1 MAGLSDAWGSFTNF
15 LGIGLEDQVGNNR
28 ASRPADVT
36 RVQRVMQGIGYY
48 PDDRPA
54 NGILDRELDTGLR
67 RFQNDQGLRVDGWMR
82 PDGPTHERLRSELG
96 ANLRAGA
103 VVRRRSDAVSR
114 PEEEQAE
121 SSVWT
126 RLGGA
131 LQVLGGGAE
140 IGVGAA
146 GAALPTPLTA
156 GAGLVLMGHGA
167 DNVATGARKV
177 WTGRALPTVTARA
190 LENVAQALGA
200 DERTAS
206 RMAEATDTA
215 LSAVGSVGAAS
226 AARAAG
232 YGVRFL
238 RYPNV
243 GGFGINLEK
252 NGKRFFTA
260 DVHRFTHK
268 GVEAVR
274 PHYHRG
280 STNSQL
286 RKHRPW
292 EGGW

>member
-1 MAGLSDAWGSFTNF
+1 MDGISNPWDSFTSF
-15 LGIGLEDQVGNNR
+15 LGTGITGEVGNNR

-36 RVQRVMQGIGYY
+36 RLQRIMQGIEYH
-48 PDDRPA
+48 PADRPA
-54 NGILDRELDTGLR
+54 SGIVDSDLDRGLK
-67 RFQNDQGLRVDGWMR
+67 RFQRDQGLRVDGWMR
-82 PDGPTHERLRSELG
+82 SGGPTHERLRSELE
-96 ANLRAGA
+96 ANVRSGA
-103 VVRRRSDAVSR
+103 VVRRQSDAPGSLS
-114 PEEEQAE
+114 EDEAE
-121 SSVWT
+121 SSFWT

-131 LQVLGGGAE
+131 LQVLGGGTE
-140 IGVGAA
+140 IGAGAA
-146 GAALPTPLTA
+146 GLAFPSPVTA

-200 DERTAS
+200 DERIAS

-215 LSAVGSVGAAS
+215 LSAVGPVGAAS
-226 AARAAG
+226 AAG

-252 NGKRFFTA
+252 DGRRFFTA
-260 DVHRFTHK
+260 DVHRFK
-268 GVEAVR
+268 LDNVEAAR